1 MDREPRVPQC
11 NLFRTKTEF
20 RDKNPAAKGIV
31 EADRVLS
38 NLETRQEKGQADAS
52 REKK

>member
-20 RDKNPAAKGIV
+20 RDENPETKEIM
-31 EADRVLS
+31 EADKVLS
-38 NLETRQEKGQADAS
+38 NLETRQEKGQADAP
-52 REKK
+52 